1 MYQTCPAAHRAGPLL
16 TDVESIAIKHTILS
30 FISLPMPT
38 ETTVATPP
46 AADSGD
52 NVTKPMKEPAPS
64 PVEKVDNAKD
74 GGDSGK
80 PKPKPKAKSK
90 PRRSTRSSGSKAGK
104 QQTAAEPSS
113 PNPKTGDDSLLRK
126 QLENLSVTDDTLADG
141 TTREDVSPTPVEA
154 NKDKKTAEGD
164 NDIETDDDI
173 PDEATSDDEA
183 LSDEDSAAESNKN
196 GDDEVQEDAAEGL
209 GPFVGSSE
217 SDSDSG
223 SDSDTVSPQG
233 VRELSKALHK
243 IVKPRRQSRK
253 TRAAISRRIKKAN
266 LTGLDPGYLPYK
278 TLRKVLTK
286 PKHLLD
292 TPIWSFLPSRAKP
305 STADETKP
313 SKSSPTHHS
322 FIELMMALDA
332 WVLCA
337 LLCGMAIG
345 PAMSHK
351 MHTLEVASK
360 RAGSGSPTN
369 LQLAV
374 QYDERVRLEGYEN
387 LVTYAR
393 SLPTIFS
400 AFSTINFPVMTAVIN
415 EPQRNATPAYHN
427 HGGGKGKGGRR
438 RNYGNDNGSNKYRYG
453 GGWNGWYYNEQKQGN

>member
-1 MYQTCPAAHRAGPLL
+1 MYQTCPAAHRAGPHL

-30 FISLPMPT
+30 FISLPMLT

-46 AADSGD
+46 AAESGD
-52 NVTKPMKEPAPS
+52 NVTKPTKESAPS
-64 PVEKVDNAKD
+64 PVEKVDDAKA

-90 PRRSTRSSGSKAGK
+90 SRRSTRSSGSKQGK
-104 QQTAAEPSS
+104 QQSAAESSS

-126 QLENLSVTDDTLADG
+126 QLENLSVTDATLADG

-154 NKDKKTAEGD
+154 DKDKKAAEDD

-183 LSDEDSAAESNKN
+183 LSDENSAAESNKN
-196 GDDEVQEDAAEGL
+196 GNDEEQEDAAEGL
-209 GPFVGSSE
+209 GPFDGSSE

-253 TRAAISRRIKKAN
+253 TKAAISRRIKKAN

-278 TLRKVLTK
+278 TLRKVLAK

-305 STADETKP
+305 STADQPKP
-313 SKSSPTHHS
+313 SKSSSTHHS

-345 PAMSHK
+345 PAVSHK

-360 RAGSGSPTN
+360 S
-369 LQLAV
+369 
-374 QYDERVRLEGYEN
+374 
-387 LVTYAR
+387 
-393 SLPTIFS
+393 
-400 AFSTINFPVMTAVIN
+400 
-415 EPQRNATPAYHN
+415 
-427 HGGGKGKGGRR
+427 
-438 RNYGNDNGSNKYRYG
+438 
-453 GGWNGWYYNEQKQGN
+453 